1 MLTEGNTIV
10 KLLYQAWLANDL
22 YDWGLAVLVAMG
34 VLLGLVA
41 LNRGASRALR
51 AFKVADAARPDSIV
65 EKVLAATKL
74 WLLFPIALYAA
85 ASAIELPPKLE
96 QLIDVIVVVALM
108 LQAVLWINR
117 LVTCWLGRLID
128 KRRGVDSEA
137 VTILALLGFFARM
150 MVWTFTLL
158 LILNHLN
165 FNITALVTGLGI
177 GGVAVALALQNIL
190 GDLFASLSIILDKPF
205 VIGDFIIV
213 GDCMGTVKH
222 IGLKTTRVRSLGGEL
237 IVFSNTDLLKSR
249 IRNYRR
255 MYERRVVFTVGV
267 AYETPADKLRGIPD
281 LLREAVKA
289 EKPVRFDRAHFKEY
303 GLSSLVFEVV
313 YYVLSADFN
322 VYMDMQQAI
331 NLSIFQRFAREHIDF
346 AYPTQTL
353 HLKSIAPLPAKR
365 HLGPERDA
373 AWT

>member
-1 MLTEGNTIV
+1 M

-41 LNRGASRALR
+41 LNRGARRALR